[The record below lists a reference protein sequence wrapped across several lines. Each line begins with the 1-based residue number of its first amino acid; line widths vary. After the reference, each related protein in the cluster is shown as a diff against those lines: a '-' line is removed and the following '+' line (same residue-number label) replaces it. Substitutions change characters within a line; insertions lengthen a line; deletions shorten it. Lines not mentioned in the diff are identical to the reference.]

1 MIAGSVDPVEKTIEL
16 ADKLGV
22 AYPVAYGLEAKAI
35 SRLTGSFY
43 EKEKR
48 YLQPTGIIVRP
59 DKNTACL
66 PIVVPSSSAMCGAIG
81 SHGGIIRPLVI
92 SMDPCRLLKCH

>member
-1 MIAGSVDPVEKTIEL
+1 MALCLKTIEL

-22 AYPVAYGLEAKAI
+22 TYPVAYGLEAEAI

-59 DKNTACL
+59 DKNVEMA
-66 PIVVPSSSAMCGAIG
+66 VYNK
-81 SHGGIIRPLVI
+81 
-92 SMDPCRLLKCH
+92 RLNERERRSFDLKI